1 MTNNK
6 KNINLNP
13 NSTENNNNSN
23 INNNV
28 IDNIDAR
35 EQILP
40 VVMLRGFVMFPEI
53 VLHFDVSRRNSILAI
68 EECMRT
74 DSNIMLVAQ
83 KDPSE
88 DSPELTDVYSFGVI
102 SKVRQILKQTGD
114 GVRVLVEG
122 ISRAQITEFIQ
133 TKKMLKAKVLEINS
147 REPEQDVFTEALIR
161 KSREIFAEYMK
172 LSARTPSELSESMF
186 TQTSLSKTA
195 DYILANI
202 NIDFEDKQNLL
213 EETNALTRLQKLIIT
228 LTEENEIL
236 KCEHDIAY
244 KIQENV
250 DKSQKEYFLKEQI
263 RAISQELGDEADPVS
278 EAEDY
283 REKLDKL
290 DIPDETYE
298 KLAKECDTFAKTP
311 SSSPEAHIQR
321 SYLDLCFS
329 LPWNKS
335 TKDIIDIPKAQK
347 ILDKNHFGLTDV
359 KERILEFLA
368 VKKLAPDVKGQVICL
383 SGPPGVGKTSIA
395 KSLAKAMGKKF
406 IRISLGGVND
416 ESEIRGHRKTYVGA
430 LPGRIITSL
439 SQVKSNNPLILLDE
453 IDKLSKDY
461 KGDPASALLEVLD
474 PEQNSEFHDRYL
486 GVPFDLSKVMFIVTA
501 NDKNSIPGPLY
512 DRLEIIDLYSY
523 TYEEKFMIAKE
534 HLVSKL
540 LKKHGLNK
548 RNLSISDDAL
558 KKIIE
563 NYTKEAGVRELER
576 KIASVMRKVAKK
588 IVSGEAKSVKID
600 DDNLK
605 NILGPEKYKK
615 DKLQDENQIG
625 VVNGLA
631 WTSVGGES
639 LPIEVA
645 LMKGKGKVQVTGSLG
660 DVMKESAQIAVSY
673 IRSNCKKLGIRQN
686 FYKDLDIHIHAPEGA
701 VPKDGPSAGVTMT
714 TALVSALSKTPA
726 YKSVAMTGE
735 VTLKGKVLPI
745 GGLKE
750 KAMAAYKEG
759 VKTVI
764 IPADNESDL
773 EKIDEVVKKSI
784 NFVMADN
791 LDTVFEHALVNKKL

>member
-1 MTNNK
+1 MVDNK
-6 KNINLNP
+6 KNVNLN
-13 NSTENNNNSN
+13 SINNEDNSN
-23 INNNV
+23 INSDV
-28 IDNIDAR
+28 LDDIDVQ

-74 DSNIMLVAQ
+74 DSNIMLIAQ

-88 DSPELTDVYSFGVI
+88 DTPDLSDVYSFGVI

-122 ISRAQITEFIQ
+122 VSRAQITEFIQ
-133 TKKMLKAKVLEINS
+133 TKKMLKAKVLEIKS
-147 REPEQDVFTEALIR
+147 REPERDVFSEALIR

-202 NIDFEDKQNLL
+202 NIDFEDKQSLL

-263 RAISQELGDEADPVS
+263 RAISQELGDEADPAS

-283 REKLDKL
+283 REKLDQL
-290 DIPDETYE
+290 EIPDETYE

-406 IRISLGGVND
+406 IRISLGGIND

-501 NDKNSIPGPLY
+501 NDKSSIPGPLY

-558 KKIIE
+558 RKIIE

-576 KIASVMRKVAKK
+576 KIVSVMRKVAKK

-600 DDNLK
+600 DNNLK

-615 DKLQDENQIG
+615 DSLQDENQIG

-791 LDTVFEHALVNKKL
+791 LDTVFKYALVNKKL

>member
-1 MTNNK
+1 MENLD
-6 KNINLNP
+6 KNISEN
-13 NSTENNNNSN
+13 TEKKHTK
-23 INNNV
+23 
-28 IDNIDAR
+28 
-35 EQILP
+35 EKILP

-53 VLHFDVSRRNSILAI
+53 VLHFDVGRKSSILAI
-68 EECMRT
+68 EECMKKNGEILLL
-74 DSNIMLVAQ
+74 SQ
-83 KDPSE
+83 KEPEDDTPSVN
-88 DSPELTDVYSFGVI
+88 DIYTVGVI
-102 SKVRQILKQTGD
+102 SKVRQILKQTGE
-114 GVRVLVEG
+114 GVRILAEG
-122 ISRAQITEFIQ
+122 VSRARVSEFID
-133 TKKMLKAKVLEINS
+133 TRKFLKAKAVEIETK
-147 REPEQDVFTEALIR
+147 EPEPDAFSMALVRKAREVF
-161 KSREIFAEYMK
+161 SEYLG
-172 LSARTPSELSESMF
+172 LSGRVSSDLTDSMF
-186 TQTSLSKTA
+186 AQTSLSRAA
-195 DYILANI
+195 DYILANVT
-202 NIDFEDKQNLL
+202 IDFEQKQKFL
-213 EETNALTRLQKLIIT
+213 EETNALTRLHKVIIAI
-228 LTEENEIL
+228 TEENEIL
-236 KCEHDIAY
+236 KCEHDIAN
-244 KIQENV
+244 KIQENI

-263 RAISQELGDEADPVS
+263 RAISQELGDEADPVN
-278 EAEDY
+278 EAEEY
-283 REKLDKL
+283 KAKLAKL
-290 DIPDETYE
+290 TLPDETRE
-298 KLAKECDTFAKTP
+298 ILEKECNTLAKTP
-311 SSSPEAHIQR
+311 GSSPEAHIQR
-321 SYLDLCFS
+321 TFLDLCFS

-335 TKDIIDIPKAQK
+335 TKDIIDIEKAQK
-347 ILDKNHFGLTDV
+347 LLDKNHYGLKDV

-368 VKKLAPDVKGQVICL
+368 VRKLAPDAKGQIICL

-395 KSLAKAMGKKF
+395 RSLAKAMGKKF

-430 LPGRIITSL
+430 LPGRILTSL
-439 SQVKSNNPLILLDE
+439 RQVKSNNPLILLDE

-486 GVPFDLSKVMFIVTA
+486 GVPFDLSKVMFITTA

-523 TYEEKFMIAKE
+523 THEEKFMIAKE
-534 HLVSKL
+534 HLVPKE
-540 LKKHGLNK
+540 LKKHGLTKKNIVFSDESLK
-548 RNLSISDDAL
+548 R
-558 KKIIE
+558 IIE
-563 NYTKEAGVRELER
+563 GYTKKAGVRELER
-576 KIASVMRKVAKK
+576 KIATVMRKTAKK
-588 IVSGEAKSVKID
+588 IVSGELKNIKID
-600 DDNLK
+600 EQNLK
-605 NILGPEKYKK
+605 DILGPEKYKK
-615 DKLQDENQIG
+615 EKLHDENQIG

-645 LMKGKGKVQVTGSLG
+645 LMKGRGKVQVTGSLG

-673 IRSNCKKLGIRQN
+673 IRSNCKRLGIRQN

-714 TALVSALSKTPA
+714 TALVSALSKNPA
-726 YKSVAMTGE
+726 YKNVAMTGE

-773 EKIDEVVKKSI
+773 DKIDDIVKKSI

-791 LDTVFEHALVNKKL
+791 LDTVFEHALVNKPKRERTGN